1 MSKNTSQQN
10 NQETIKTLLTG
21 GQPPKANNN
30 ISKSSELQALFSE
43 ALVEQIAQINT
54 IQDLKKREQELIK
67 LSNNAASLL
76 SQPKSYMQILV
87 KDTARTM
94 VDEHMMQ
101 RLKKEIPHISTPMA
115 EEIISNINHYQQEA
129 PTAKQRA
136 AGIERLAEHAAKNWI
151 QAPQFIA
158 PLSLESFQTAYKLFA
173 QSISEIQGTQ
183 DLAQRAT
190 KITKLQND
198 ASKKLIALPKPE
210 NFDNFLKQYHYV
222 STKPKDYDKSIK
234 QAYTQYKVDY
244 NKYISTP
251 QYKSTKENYNAFVK
265 KLITEVANNNTNLP
279 AKGILS
285 KISNNIKLLFTQIN
299 NSIDQRNDKTK
310 QIKQSITT
318 ARTNWAKKIAG
329 ERSAG
334 NNQYGRNV

>member
-1 MSKNTSQQN
+1 MAKSIN
-10 NQETIKTLLTG
+10 NQEQNPEDITRNKEIIKKLLIGAPASQTNSDLLKK
-21 GQPPKANNN
+21 Q
-30 ISKSSELQALFSE
+30 ILQQDFAE
-43 ALVEQIAQINT
+43 ALVERIAEINT
-54 IQDLKKREQELIK
+54 TKDLKQREQELTK
-67 LSNNAASLL
+67 LGDKAANLL
-76 SQPKSYMQILV
+76 GQPKNYMKILV
-87 KDTARTM
+87 NDTARTM

-101 RLKKEIPHISTPMA
+101 QLKKEIPHISTPMA
-115 EEIISNINHYQQEA
+115 EEIISNINYYQAEA
-129 PTAKQRA
+129 PTAKQRE

-183 DLAQRAT
+183 DVTQRTT

-198 ASKKLIALPKPE
+198 ASQKLIELPKPE
-210 NFDNFLKQYHYV
+210 NFDNFLTQYHYV
-222 STKPKDYDKSIK
+222 STKPKDYDKSIN
-234 QAYTQYKVDY
+234 QAYTQYKADY

-285 KISNNIKLLFTQIN
+285 KISNNIKLLFTH
-299 NSIDQRNDKTK
+299 KAK

-318 ARTNWAKKIAG
+318 ARKNWAKQIAE
-329 ERSAG
+329 ERSAR
-334 NNQYGRNV
+334 NNQSSRNV